1 MGERE
6 DHIATVEDLS
16 PEEELLPL
24 HGEGKQ
30 WRWRLIRGHFPVPAG
45 CRHRNSVPPKLV
57 FDGGGDRN
65 CFWRKG
71 VCNQGFLRGGKNR
84 GQRGHREGPQSS
96 QEGRGGR
103 GAGLGGGRPRHPPG
117 CLVVA
122 LLSYLGYSGSFRSA
136 DFLYNFSRIYWA

>member
-57 FDGGGDRN
+57 FNGGGDRN
-65 CFWRKG
+65 CFWRKE
-71 VCNQGFLRGGKNR
+71 VWNQGFLRGGKNR
-84 GQRGHREGPQSS
+84 GQRGHRGGPQGS
-96 QEGRGGR
+96 QEGARRGPGWGR
-103 GAGLGGGRPRHPPG
+103 ARDPSGVP
-117 CLVVA
+117 VVA
-122 LLSYLGYSGSFRSA
+122 PLLSLGYSGSFPYA
-136 DFLYNFSRIYWA
+136 DFLYIFSGIFRAL